1 MLIYINEN
9 DLLKLLLE
17 ENTAAWNRENWAS
30 TNKDIMKYLWV
41 NYLLS
46 LNDGKRYE
54 VYNNDFELDE
64 ASCCAFDDLLV
75 VLAEIIND

>member
-1 MLIYINEN
+1 MEWE
-9 DLLKLLLE
+9 K
-17 ENTAAWNRENWAS
+17 NWAS
-30 TNKDIMKYLWV
+30 TNKDVMKYLWV

-64 ASCCAFDDLLV
+64 ACCAFDELLV